1 METKAKFYAG
11 AVPLILAIAW
21 GFWGTNVGEYFPD
34 LSASFGGEN
43 KDTNSNLKGHME
55 KFGEQVDELTE
66 IPTLDHFPEPEVFY
80 RDYMRK
86 SVPLVVK
93 GALKHWPAV
102 EKWKNEDYLRERF
115 GHRTFLSMWR
125 NITDAYHPAHMM
137 MSMADFLDNYREHKI
152 YMDSTVCEEMAEDL
166 TFPGYIACDE
176 YLKILKQVAIF
187 FNSGWSSTDI
197 HLDVTETIF
206 AQVTGGRQWILTT
219 PSDGKYLYSDEFEH
233 HDGMSPVNQ
242 EAVDLQKYPDVSKI
256 AIYKAILEPGDII
269 YVPEGWWHQVRTHGG
284 PPNIAIAIFIDFL
297 LCMFNTPPSNDSVY
311 IDNCIKLREEKPE
324 EIKCNIRID
333 DMPIREVFSKYKYL
347 KPEAMDIEQESRTD
361 RDEEIILK
369 SGYSMPVLGLGVG
382 GMTPDEAE
390 RGIRHALKIGNR
402 LFDTDPEDE
411 SETTLGSILSENE
424 YCKREDVF
432 VIVKVHPKNLGKEA
446 TRMSIERSMKRLK
459 TDYIDLVLIKAPSCD
474 TKGFECDADEN
485 RGTWQESW
493 KVMEEM
499 NKTGSIR
506 SIGVSNFKISQLKE
520 LMAEATVPVSVLQAR
535 FDLIKR
541 NTKLRKFCDANGIR
555 FMAHSLLG
563 FGWVKDGST
572 TNNPILNSD
581 MVMLAARKYRTSPAS
596 ILIRYALDRDITV
609 VPRSSNPLHISL
621 NKHSTSL
628 DIQDSPDIMEDLE
641 NFPHV
646 Q

>member
-1 METKAKFYAG
+1 MAEDLTLPDFVACGEYMEMLKMIAIFFNSGWSRSDIHFDVSETIFAQVTGGRQWLLTTPTDGKYLYSDEFPYHSEMKCNMPLNGMTVKEVYDNYSHLKPQAMKFTIPEFRKDIFEYQPLKSGYSMPTLGLGLGGMSPEEANRSIRHAMRHGYSIKAAFHKMETKAKFYAG

-233 HDGMSPVNQ
+233 HD
-242 EAVDLQKYPDVSKI
+242 
-256 AIYKAILEPGDII
+256 
-269 YVPEGWWHQVRTHGG
+269 
-284 PPNIAIAIFIDFL
+284 
-297 LCMFNTPPSNDSVY
+297 
-311 IDNCIKLREEKPE
+311 

-402 LFDTDPEDE
+402 
-411 SETTLGSILSENE
+411 
-424 YCKREDVF
+424 
-432 VIVKVHPKNLGKEA
+432 
-446 TRMSIERSMKRLK
+446 
-459 TDYIDLVLIKAPSCD
+459 
-474 TKGFECDADEN
+474 
-485 RGTWQESW
+485 
-493 KVMEEM
+493 
-499 NKTGSIR
+499 
-506 SIGVSNFKISQLKE
+506 
-520 LMAEATVPVSVLQAR
+520 
-535 FDLIKR
+535 
-541 NTKLRKFCDANGIR
+541 
-555 FMAHSLLG
+555 
-563 FGWVKDGST
+563 
-572 TNNPILNSD
+572 
-581 MVMLAARKYRTSPAS
+581 
-596 ILIRYALDRDITV
+596 
-609 VPRSSNPLHISL
+609 
-621 NKHSTSL
+621 
-628 DIQDSPDIMEDLE
+628 
-641 NFPHV
+641 
-646 Q
+646 